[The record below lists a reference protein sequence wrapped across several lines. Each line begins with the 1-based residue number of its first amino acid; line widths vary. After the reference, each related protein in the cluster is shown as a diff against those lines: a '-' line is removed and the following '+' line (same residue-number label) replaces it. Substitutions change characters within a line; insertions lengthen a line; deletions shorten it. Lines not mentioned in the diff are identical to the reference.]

1 MASQTTGQET
11 GVTYELTNAAGYSAV
26 FNDPADSDYVGGLGG
41 DDAITGLDS
50 PEVRESFADLV
61 EADGAIHNTFYHGRR
76 PITLQGQIQSSDS
89 STRNVR
95 MTRLQRAVNS
105 LSGDGTLAW
114 TPSGSIKQFVR
125 VRKQQPT
132 RFTGS
137 GTVKNFFVSLVAADP
152 RIYADSISTHSTIA
166 RATNETIENRGS
178 APAPFE
184 TITISRP
191 TSGSMDGFVV
201 RVGGAAGPIVVQ
213 LDFAASWTSA
223 SSITSYVINPRL
235 KTVVTTGAV
244 TNAYSDVNFLT
255 TTWADIP
262 QGSTSVRYDA
272 TVGTPTANMAVT
284 FRDAWI

>member
-1 MASQTTGQET
+1 MASQATGQET
-11 GVTYELTNAAGYSAV
+11 GVTYELTNSDGYSAV
-26 FNDPADSDYVGGLGG
+26 FNDTTDSDYVGGLNG

-50 PEVRESFADLV
+50 PEIRESFADLV

-76 PITLQGQIQSSDS
+76 PITMQGQIQSTSNT
-89 STRNVR
+89 TRNER
-95 MTRLQRAVNS
+95 MTRLQRATNS
-105 LSGDGTLAW
+105 LSADGTLAW
-114 TPSGSIKQFVR
+114 TPTGSIKQFVR

-132 RFTGS
+132 RFTGT
-137 GTVKNFFVSLVAADP
+137 GTSKNFFISLVAADP

-191 TSGSMDGFVV
+191 TSGSMDGFIV
-201 RVGGAAGPIVVQ
+201 RVGGASGPIVVE
-213 LDFAASWTSA
+213 LNFAASWSSS

-235 KTVVTTGAV
+235 KTVVTTGTV

-262 QGSTSVRYDA
+262 QGTTSVRYDA